1 MRQGEPA
8 SSPDFPAHYNLSSK
22 WPVQL
27 LVKSRYYANHYDESL
42 FPLEIV
48 GDYFLAEEEQ

>member
-1 MRQGEPA
+1 LAWVRSGTAAFLKVFGCPA
-8 SSPDFPAHYNLSSK
+8 GR
-22 WPVQL
+22 
-27 LVKSRYYANHYDESL
+27 LVHLRYFDNHYESL